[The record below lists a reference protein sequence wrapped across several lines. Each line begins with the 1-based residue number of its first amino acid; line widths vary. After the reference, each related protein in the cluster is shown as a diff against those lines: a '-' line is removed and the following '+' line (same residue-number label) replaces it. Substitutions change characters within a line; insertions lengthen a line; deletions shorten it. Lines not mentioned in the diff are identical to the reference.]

1 MKKGVTQSITETRS
15 LLSRRGFLRIGALAC
30 AAGPLKVRY
39 AKSDNQAAAKARTS
53 SDPEAIAA
61 SLEDN
66 IYTRLLGVRPH
77 LGAHEHISRLSGS
90 RMSEEVMQA
99 MAEANKFFVD
109 MHELGA
115 AAGRHIAK
123 IMGAEDAIVTSG
135 GFSAM
140 ILGAA
145 ACLTGADPEK
155 IEALPQVTWSR
166 KECLIQTG
174 HRFDYEKA
182 YRIAGMTI
190 VEAKTR
196 EEFKRSMSE
205 RTAMVAA
212 LAVVEKQS
220 VFTTPLP
227 LKRSSHPPA
236 EVMMPKEL
244 IEVGRKAGVPVLVDM
259 ASDLPPASN
268 LTRFIQMGAD
278 LVVVSGGKA
287 IGGPQSTGI
296 LAGRKDLIEAAR
308 IHNSP
313 NENIGRGMKV
323 GKEEIIGLI
332 AALDRYIKIDHDAEI
347 AGWNAKAK
355 RLAHELQ
362 GIPGLTAEYAMNTM
376 GYADVDLSWDKT
388 IIPLTEE
395 EARKKLAEGHPRVLY
410 DEAVRTC
417 QLRDGEDVLL
427 ARRLRE
433 FFKNAARKD

>member
-99 MAEANKFFVD
+99 MAEANEFFVD

-123 IMGAEDAIVTSG
+123 IMGA
-135 GFSAM
+135 
-140 ILGAA
+140 
-145 ACLTGADPEK
+145 
-155 IEALPQVTWSR
+155 R
-166 KECLIQTG
+166 
-174 HRFDYEKA
+174 
-182 YRIAGMTI
+182 
-190 VEAKTR
+190 
-196 EEFKRSMSE
+196 
-205 RTAMVAA
+205 
-212 LAVVEKQS
+212 
-220 VFTTPLP
+220 
-227 LKRSSHPPA
+227 
-236 EVMMPKEL
+236 
-244 IEVGRKAGVPVLVDM
+244 
-259 ASDLPPASN
+259 
-268 LTRFIQMGAD
+268 
-278 LVVVSGGKA
+278 
-287 IGGPQSTGI
+287 
-296 LAGRKDLIEAAR
+296 
-308 IHNSP
+308 
-313 NENIGRGMKV
+313 
-323 GKEEIIGLI
+323 
-332 AALDRYIKIDHDAEI
+332 
-347 AGWNAKAK
+347 

-395 EARKKLAEGHPRVLY
+395 EARKKLAEGHPRVIY
-410 DEAVRTC
+410 DETVRTC

-433 FFKNAARKD
+433 FFENAARKG